1 MDARALPVIG
11 SMSSR
16 DVAPWIERLA
26 RVGFAAK
33 GVLYLTVG
41 ALATSAALG
50 SGGRTGADS
59 RGAMNRLIEAPFGRP
74 LLGIIAIGLLGYAVW
89 RIVQAIKD
97 PEHRGTDAK
106 GIAMRIGFFVRGLI
120 HLGLAGTA
128 ASLALWQR
136 GGGSGGGGDR
146 AREGT
151 AEALKLPGGVYLLYA
166 IAAAFAGY
174 GVYQLYKAAK
184 SKLGKQLEL
193 GRLAHGTRRVV
204 IGVSRFGI
212 AARGIV
218 FGTVGVLLYRAASQS
233 SAKEAGGM
241 GDSMREL
248 ASLGKWPFLVIA
260 LGLGAYGI
268 YELINARYRR
278 IDCR

>member
-1 MDARALPVIG
+1 MA
-11 SMSSR
+11 SHE
-16 DVAPWIERLA
+16 VAPWIERLA
-26 RVGFAAK
+26 RIGFAAK

-50 SGGRTGADS
+50 NGGRTDADS
-59 RGAMNRLIEAPFGRP
+59 HGAMDRLIDAPFGRP
-74 LLGIIAIGLLGYAVW
+74 LLGLIAFGLLGYAVW
-89 RIVQAIKD
+89 RIIQAIKD

-106 GIAMRIGFFVRGLI
+106 GIAMRLGFFARGVI

-128 ASLALWQR
+128 ASLALWQ
-136 GGGSGGGGDR
+136 SGGGGNSDR
-146 AREGT
+146 AREGA

-218 FGTVGVLLYRAASQS
+218 FGTVGVLLYRAASQGN
-233 SAKEAGGM
+233 AKEAGGM
-241 GDSMREL
+241 GESMQTL
-248 ASLGKWPFLVIA
+248 GQLGKWPFLAIA
-260 LGLGAYGI
+260 LGLAAYGV